1 LQDQHGSALLQV
13 PYTVQQSRYQE
24 AFTRLLYKLVVLRS
38 SIIIALLLWATALSG
53 HEMTPAYPILK
64 PSHVAGVV
72 KAQMKL
78 FNRRQDIKYYQIEVF
93 DKDFVNIRF
102 SSPYRIMKVEY
113 QESKDFDV
121 YIRKSDLIRAVYIC
135 TISKVIKSRTSQT
148 LISSRICSKISDGVA

>member
-1 LQDQHGSALLQV
+1 MQDQHGSALLQV

-38 SIIIALLLWATALSG
+38 SIIIAFLLWATALSG

-78 FNRRQDIKYYQIEVF
+78 FNRRQDVKYYQIEVF

>member
-1 LQDQHGSALLQV
+1 HGSALLQV

-38 SIIIALLLWATALSG
+38 SIIIAFLLWATALSG

-78 FNRRQDIKYYQIEVF
+78 FNRRQDVKYYQIEVF

>member
-38 SIIIALLLWATALSG
+38 SIIIAFLLWATALSG

-78 FNRRQDIKYYQIEVF
+78 FNRRQDVKYYQIEVF

>member
-1 LQDQHGSALLQV
+1 
-13 PYTVQQSRYQE
+13 
-24 AFTRLLYKLVVLRS
+24 
-38 SIIIALLLWATALSG
+38 
-53 HEMTPAYPILK
+53 MTPAYPILK

-78 FNRRQDIKYYQIEVF
+78 FNRRQDVKYYQIEVF

>member
-78 FNRRQDIKYYQIEVF
+78 FNRRQDVKYYQIEVF

>member
-1 LQDQHGSALLQV
+1 MQDQHGSALLQV

-38 SIIIALLLWATALSG
+38 SIIIAFLLWATALSG

-78 FNRRQDIKYYQIEVF
+78 FNRRQDVKYYQIEVF

-135 TISKVIKSRTSQT
+135 TISKVIKSRASQT

>member
-1 LQDQHGSALLQV
+1 
-13 PYTVQQSRYQE
+13 
-24 AFTRLLYKLVVLRS
+24 
-38 SIIIALLLWATALSG
+38 
-53 HEMTPAYPILK
+53 MTPAYPILK

-78 FNRRQDIKYYQIEVF
+78 FNRRQDVKYYQIEVF

-135 TISKVIKSRTSQT
+135 TISKVIKSRASQT